1 MIGTEN
7 NTSESTKTL
16 HLIFTLGVPGIGKS
30 SLINTLRRASQA
42 IPKMAVE
49 VLTADEV
56 RSAILAQE
64 YQARSLQVE
73 NLSQEE
79 IFKIEVESAGKIKT
93 AFNEEVSNRLQKLS
107 KVGSTLSLFFL
118 DKNYCSAA
126 LVNHVNDEASKFF
139 TGYNIE
145 RTLMVP
151 DKTKSEDTE
160 NLKFG
165 PFRFQTI
172 LVGLVRAINRKNHI
186 TMHYG
191 NKHAL
196 LSFIGSLTS
205 QVADS
210 PSNRFPQPAYK
221 WLEVD
226 YYDKSLLVPDTIEGN
241 LSISSLKE
249 LLMSLVTK
257 KKELCEEIFSQL
269 VAVSAK
275 LSHIA
280 GFHEITDEEGLEIL
294 RKEFSASP
302 VK

>member
-7 NTSESTKTL
+7 NTGESTKTL

-79 IFKIEVESAGKIKT
+79 IFKIEVESAPKIKT
-93 AFNEEVSNRLQKLS
+93 AFNEEVSTRLQKLS
-107 KVGSTLSLFFL
+107 KVGSPLSLFFL
-118 DKNYCSAA
+118 DKNYCSAS

-151 DKTKSEDTE
+151 DKTKPEDTE
-160 NLKFG
+160 NQKFG

-205 QVADS
+205 QVGDA
-210 PSNRFPQPAYK
+210 PSERFPPGTYK

-226 YYDKSLLVPDTIEGN
+226 YYNKTLQVPEVIEGD
-241 LSISSLKE
+241 LSLTSLKT

-257 KKELCEEIFSQL
+257 QTELNEEKFAQL

-275 LSHIA
+275 LTQIS

-294 RKEFSASP
+294 RREFTASP